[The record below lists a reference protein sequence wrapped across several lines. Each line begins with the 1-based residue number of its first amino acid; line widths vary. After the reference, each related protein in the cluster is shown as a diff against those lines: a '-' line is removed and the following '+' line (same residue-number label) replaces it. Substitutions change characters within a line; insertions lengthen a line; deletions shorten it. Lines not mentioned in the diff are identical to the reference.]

1 MLVVAALLLVRGWL
15 LLISAAR
22 DSARRDPL
30 TGVYDEPHLHDQLR
44 RLAAAARQYG
54 EPFALVL
61 MHVPRRHADEALGRL
76 VGTAREL
83 DLVARLDDGR
93 LAVVLVRISEPGAG
107 EAAER
112 LRAGIQT
119 AATAGVALWR
129 QPDTSADVFAK
140 AEQLLDA
147 AKRLGGN
154 HARPAAGRPPP
165 RAAAPRP
172 DGVHPAARAHSRG
185 RRPLPR
191 RARALP
197 QGRDCLS

>member
-1 MLVVAALLLVRGWL
+1 M

-22 DSARRDPL
+22 ESARRDPL

-44 RLAAAARQYG
+44 RLAAAARQYD

-61 MHVPRRHADEALGRL
+61 MHVPRRHEDEALGRL

-93 LAVVLVRISEPGAG
+93 LAVVLARVSAPGAA

-112 LRAGIQT
+112 LRAGIRT
-119 AATAGVALWR
+119 AATAGVTVW
-129 QPDTSADVFAK
+129 QPGDTAADVVAR

-147 AKRLGGN
+147 ATQLGGN
-154 HARPAAGRPPP
+154 HTRGPKADVLV
-165 RAAAPRP
+165 
-172 DGVHPAARAHSRG
+172 DGNPGSA
-185 RRPLPR
+185 
-191 RARALP
+191 
-197 QGRDCLS
+197 